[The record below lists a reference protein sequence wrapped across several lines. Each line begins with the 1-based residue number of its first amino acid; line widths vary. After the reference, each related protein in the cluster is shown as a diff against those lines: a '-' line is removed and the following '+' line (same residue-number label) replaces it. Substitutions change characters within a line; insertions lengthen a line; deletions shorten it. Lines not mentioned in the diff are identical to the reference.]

1 MHKMIAKSSMRYGT
15 RMLRAGDE
23 FEARPRDARVL
34 EAIGKARRAAV
45 TQPQYPAVP
54 PHDEITM
61 LRAEYQRIFG
71 KRPFMGWDEAMLRE
85 KIAAA

>member
-34 EAIGKARRAAV
+34 EAVGRARRADEAKP
-45 TQPQYPAVP
+45 TFPQLP

-71 KRPFMGWDEAMLRE
+71 KRPFMGWDKAQLRE
-85 KIAAA
+85 KITSA